1 MATLASFF
9 GWRKPSKKEL
19 QNTITLSWGKQH
31 YDVSFKRQNLDH
43 VTLKDLKLQCKEL
56 TGVPVASMKLTV
68 SGANLKDDTASLA
81 SCGIQGG
88 STVILTGEKVNK
100 QAAQQETASGNPEE
114 YALIQRI
121 VKLLDPIKA
130 TMDADIKAFNTL
142 VQEKKSQEE
151 SLSAADKKI
160 LYEKGVFLSEKLMQ
174 ALITLDG
181 VECSPEFQTARQ
193 RRREGVRL
201 LQAFLERVD
210 AARAEAKPLLHA

>member
-43 VTLKDLKLQCKEL
+43 VTLKDLKLQCKQL

-100 QAAQQETASGNPEE
+100 QAAAQETASGNPEE

-130 TMDADIKAFNTL
+130 NMDADIKAFNTL
-142 VQEKKSQEE
+142 VQEKKNQEE
-151 SLSAADKKI
+151 PLSAADKKI
-160 LYEKGVFLSEKLMQ
+160 LYEKAVFLSEKLMQ